1 MAVAAAEMCIGGRVG
16 LSLMIEEQALF
27 TETNGCLL
35 VEVHP
40 DDVDEF
46 ERTLA
51 GQPHQRL
58 GVVADTNQLEI
69 SSASGNLLA
78 VPVDQLVAAWNAAA

>member
-1 MAVAAAEMCIGGRVG
+1 
-16 LSLMIEEQALF
+16 
-27 TETNGCLL
+27 
-35 VEVHP
+35 
-40 DDVDEF
+40 VDEF